1 MIESEEKALSIL
13 NSLEEICSD
22 LERAMRILR
31 KENTEIANALCR
43 ILVKFFWEMEY
54 PILETHP
61 SLHST
66 AKIGAKYKDCAVY
79 KIIQYHTISKE
90 YNIIKSGIPPED
102 SRRILAEIRNKFP
115 NHQDYMFWLDFE
127 KCFFPEDQ
135 KNSPDMLPS
144 RITYPFI
151 IKELERI
158 CSMIELSGSELQK
171 DDIKLAEAF
180 YKRSGEILLTV
191 EGPIVKLHPSLRPA
205 AMLGRRYRHCR
216 YKVVRY
222 DGNSD
227 FCTTVKSAVPPED
240 AQRVLS
246 EIEKG
251 DRKNQNDFFYLELEL
266 PCIS

>member
-102 SRRILAEIRNKFP
+102 SRRTLT
-115 NHQDYMFWLDFE
+115 E
-127 KCFFPEDQ
+127 K
-135 KNSPDMLPS
+135 K
-144 RITYPFI
+144 
-151 IKELERI
+151 
-158 CSMIELSGSELQK
+158 
-171 DDIKLAEAF
+171 
-180 YKRSGEILLTV
+180 
-191 EGPIVKLHPSLRPA
+191 
-205 AMLGRRYRHCR
+205 
-216 YKVVRY
+216 
-222 DGNSD
+222 
-227 FCTTVKSAVPPED
+227 
-240 AQRVLS
+240 VLS

-266 PCIS
+266 PGIS